1 VQPLQ
6 SLINSL
12 VIPPDLIYLIRDT
25 APSEKWIPA
34 VAQLEE
40 KIWAVRSQGRVRASH
55 EVGMVVEGLKAKVS
69 LILYDRVDLS
79 LIRETISS
87 GHSLHS
93 SIHVIPYSP
102 DTIFSADQYP
112 GRTDFN
118 PLEISAIIPVS
129 EPTCP

>member
-1 VQPLQ
+1 MQPLQ

-34 VAQLEE
+34 IAQLEE

-69 LILYDRVDLS
+69 LILCHYVRSELDRSNILT
-79 LIRETISS
+79 R
-87 GHSLHS
+87 
-93 SIHVIPYSP
+93 P
-102 DTIFSADQYP
+102 
-112 GRTDFN
+112 
-118 PLEISAIIPVS
+118 
-129 EPTCP
+129 

>member
-34 VAQLEE
+34 IAQLEE

-69 LILYDRVDLS
+69 LVLCHYVRSELDRSIILTR
-79 LIRETISS
+79 
-87 GHSLHS
+87 
-93 SIHVIPYSP
+93 P
-102 DTIFSADQYP
+102 
-112 GRTDFN
+112 
-118 PLEISAIIPVS
+118 
-129 EPTCP
+129 

>member
-1 VQPLQ
+1 MQPLQ

-34 VAQLEE
+34 IAQLEE

-69 LILYDRVDLS
+69 LILCYCFDLS
-79 LIRETISS
+79 LISQTSS
-87 GHSLHS
+87 PGHSLDS
-93 SIHVIPYSP
+93 PIHVIPHP
-102 DTIFSADQYP
+102 TDKIFSADQHP
-112 GRTDFN
+112 GRTDLN
-118 PLEISAIIPVS
+118 PLEIPAIIPVPK
-129 EPTCP
+129 PTCS